1 MYRHITGIMLGLLL
15 PACLLGQSN
24 LRRVRLE
31 AGEQCF
37 SDSAYVVMS
46 SLHILDASLEERSLW
61 LPASDGQGMCRIT
74 ALTAPITLRYRVFP
88 FAVADTLSDKK
99 WIPKSTDSLGFP
111 SFELQENPAALAIN
125 QVFSSEE
132 KLQKRGS
139 LTRGVAF
146 GNANSASLI
155 SAFNLQLNGEL
166 GQGIRIDASI
176 TDENL
181 PIQPE
186 GNTQQLQDFDQVFV
200 RLSKGKQQL
209 TAGDFNLPNPNTAF
223 LSLRKRGQG
232 LMVEGEIPLSALGL
246 KQSNKSMRVQAAAA
260 VARGKFR
267 RQEFQAVEGNQG
279 PYRLVGNDGEAYIL
293 VLSGTETVF
302 INGEKMLRGQEF
314 DYVIDYSTAELSFT
328 SRRII
333 TKDMRLVVEFE
344 YSDRRYQRWMIQAGQ
359 DVDWGPV
366 KTRLHFFTEFDDGNQ
381 PVNQSLSDADK
392 LLLALAGDSLG
403 LSASTTADS
412 VGYSAQEL
420 RYRKVDSL
428 VDGTLYSL
436 FQVSTD
442 PSEAYWR
449 LRFSFVGQGN
459 GDYVPAATSS
469 NGRTYTWVAPVNGQP
484 QGSYAPT
491 ENLVPP
497 RWQHMLV
504 FGVSG
509 QFKGWKWSGEGALSQ
524 WDKNRFSNLDANDNA
539 GYSYAIELERPIA
552 LSAHKIDTVWL
563 KPRIR
568 MEQVSAHFAPF
579 VRFRSVE
586 FSRDW
591 NLVNRNSPN
600 AVLQRNPQGADYL
613 PSAEITLQQGSR
625 WQLGYGLDAYVKGA
639 DFSALRQKI
648 NATLNLPHWQGQW
661 SASYAQVDA
670 QASGR
675 ADFFKQ
681 SIQLSWK
688 PGWGRITLKGQD
700 EINPQ
705 RGILTDSLEQASY
718 AFHEYSLRL
727 GSADTARW
735 NWGLEQQI
743 RMDRLPGNNRLEGA
757 AMAYTSSASLSQNG
771 RKGNRL
777 GLVLS
782 YRQLDVLE
790 PQLSALQPVKNLL
803 LRAEGRQ
810 QALGGTLQM
819 NAFMETGSGLENRR
833 EELFLPS
840 LNGLGEFVWVDY
852 NADGLQSRDEFELRQ
867 GTITGTDGQTYMRV
881 WLPSSE
887 YVQAWYHRTTAQM
900 NARFPQKWAA
910 KGQPKWKQWLG
921 KWSAQTVYKTDRK
934 MLEAEFWALLNPIA
948 PKLTDSSL
956 LALNHQWRSSLYFN
970 RFGGLI
976 GLEYA
981 FVEQQNK
988 SWIAG
993 GSQYRSDVG
1002 HRIRLRLSPGKS
1014 FSLESNLGILHK
1026 SNRAD
1031 LLRSRE
1037 FELKQTETGADA
1049 YWQQATRWRIGLH
1062 YRYLVKERLPFSS
1075 GGQTIAE
1082 GPPSVLHHPAIS
1094 FKYNS
1099 IKNGSV
1105 EFRCDYLRFA
1115 YEQPGSDPLSF
1126 EMLEGLQVGDN
1137 LTWSVQGARKLGEY
1151 LQLTLGYQGR
1161 KSPEGPIIHMGNAQ
1175 IRAFF

>member
-1 MYRHITGIMLGLLL
+1 MPRRLLL
-15 PACLLGQSN
+15 LFLFLPVLLCGQSN
-24 LRRVRLE
+24 QRSVRLL

-37 SDSAYVVMS
+37 SDPAYVVMS
-46 SLHILDASLEERSLW
+46 SLQIDDSSFAERSLW
-61 LPASDGQGMCRIT
+61 LPAADGQGMCRVQ
-74 ALTAPITLRYRVFP
+74 ALPAPVSLRYRVFP
-88 FAVADTLSDKK
+88 FPVADILRDQLWKPQSA
-99 WIPKSTDSLGFP
+99 DSLGFP
-111 SFELQENPAALAIN
+111 SFELPLNLTELAVN
-125 QVFSSEE
+125 QVFAPED

-209 TAGDFNLPNPNTAF
+209 TAGDFTLPNPNTSF

-232 LMVEGEIPLSALGL
+232 LMVEGELPLSVFGL
-246 KQSNKSMRVQAAAA
+246 KRSVRSMKVQAAAA

-267 RQEFQAVEGNQG
+267 RQEFQAIEGNQG
-279 PYRLVGNDGEAYIL
+279 PYRLNGNDGEAYIL

-302 INGEKMLRGQEF
+302 INGEKMTRGQEF
-314 DYVIDYSTAELSFT
+314 DYTIDYSTAEISFT

-344 YSDRRYQRWMIQAGQ
+344 YSDRRYQRWMIQAGH
-359 DVDWGPV
+359 DVDWGPLQ
-366 KTRLHFFTEFDDGNQ
+366 TRLHFFTEFDDGNQ

-412 VGYSAQEL
+412 VGFSAQEL
-420 RYRKVDSL
+420 RYRKLDSL
-428 VDGTLYSL
+428 VDGNVFAVFAL
-436 FQVSTD
+436 STD
-442 PSEAYWR
+442 PNEAYWR
-449 LRFSFVGQGN
+449 LRFSFVGQGK

-469 NGRTYTWVAPVNGQP
+469 NGRSYTWVAPVNGQP
-484 QGSYAPT
+484 QGSYSPI

-504 FGVSG
+504 FAVSG
-509 QFKGWKWSGEGALSQ
+509 RHKGWKWSGEGALSQ
-524 WDKNRFSNLDANDNA
+524 FDKNRFSTLNSNDDQ
-539 GYSYAIELERPIA
+539 GYSYALELERPIA
-552 LSAHKIDTVWL
+552 LSKREKDTLWL
-563 KPRIR
+563 KPRLR

-579 VRFRSVE
+579 VRFRAVE

-600 AVLQRNPQGADYL
+600 GDLQRSPQGIDYL
-613 PSAEITLQQGSR
+613 PSAELTLQQGR
-625 WQLGYGLDAYVKGA
+625 IWQLGYGLDAYVKGA
-639 DFSALRQKI
+639 DFSALRQKMS
-648 NATLNLPHWQGQW
+648 ANLRLKHWQGEW
-661 SASYAQVDA
+661 SASFAQVQA

-675 ADFFKQ
+675 SEFFRQ
-681 SIQLSWK
+681 SVQLSWN
-688 PGWGRITLKGQD
+688 PGWGRISLKGQD

-705 RGILTDSLEQASY
+705 RALLTDSLERSSY
-718 AFHEYSLRL
+718 AFHEYSLRI
-727 GSADTARW
+727 GSADTTRW
-735 NWGLEQQI
+735 QWGIEQQA
-743 RMDRLPGNNRLEGA
+743 RLDRLPGNNRLQGA
-757 AMAYTSSASLSQNG
+757 AMAYTSSASLSQSS

-782 YRQLDVLE
+782 YRQLDVLQ
-790 PQLSALQPVKNLL
+790 PQLSSLQPVQNLL
-803 LRAEGRQ
+803 LRMEGRQ
-810 QALGGTLQM
+810 QALGGNIQV

-840 LNGLGEFVWVDY
+840 LNGLGEYVWVDY
-852 NADGLQSRDEFELRQ
+852 NSDGLQTREEFELRQ

-881 WLPSSE
+881 WLPTSE

-910 KGQPKWKQWLG
+910 KGQAKWKQWLG
-921 KWSAQTVYKTDRK
+921 RWSGQAVYKTDRK
-934 MLEAEFWALLNPIA
+934 MLQAQFWELLNPVA
-948 PKLTDSSL
+948 PSLTDTAL
-956 LALNHQWRSSLYFN
+956 LSLNHQWRSSVYFN
-970 RFGGLI
+970 RFGGVV

-981 FVEQQNK
+981 YLEQRNK

-993 GSQYRSDVG
+993 GSQYRSDAG
-1002 HRIRLRLSPGKS
+1002 HRIRFRLSPGKS
-1014 FSLESNLGILHK
+1014 FSLEGQLGFTQK

-1037 FELKQTETGADA
+1037 FELRQTEVGADG
-1049 YWQQATRWRIGLH
+1049 YWQQSTRWRMGVH
-1062 YRYLVKERLPFSS
+1062 YRYVVKERLPFSS
-1075 GGQTIAE
+1075 GGQNILA
-1082 GPPSVLHHPAIS
+1082 GPPSVLHHPGLS
-1094 FKYNS
+1094 FKYNAV
-1099 IKNGSV
+1099 KNGSL
-1105 EFRCDYLRFA
+1105 ELRFDYLRFA
-1115 YEQPGSDPLSF
+1115 YEQPGNDPLSF

-1137 LTWSVQGARKLGEY
+1137 LTWSLQGARKLGEY

-1161 KSPEGPIIHMGNAQ
+1161 KSTEGPIIHMGNAQ

>member
-1 MYRHITGIMLGLLL
+1 MPRRLLLLCLLL
-15 PACLLGQSN
+15 PVVLRGQSN
-24 LRRVRLE
+24 LRSVRLN

-37 SDSAYVVMS
+37 SDPAYVVMS
-46 SLHILDASLEERSLW
+46 SLQVLDSSLSERSLW
-61 LPASDGQGMCRIT
+61 IPASDGHGMCRIR
-74 ALTAPITLRYRVFP
+74 ALQAPVNLRYRVFP
-88 FAVADTLSDKK
+88 FPVSDTLSDLK
-99 WIPKSTDSLGFP
+99 WKPSSSDSLGFP
-111 SFELQENPAALAIN
+111 SFELAPKPSELAAN
-125 QVFSSEE
+125 QVFGAEE

-181 PIQPE
+181 PLQPE

-232 LMVEGEIPLSALGL
+232 LMIEGEVPLSLFGVKKNAR
-246 KQSNKSMRVQAAAA
+246 SIRVQAAAA

-267 RQEFQAVEGNQG
+267 RQEFQAIEGNQG
-279 PYRLVGNDGEAYIL
+279 PYRLTGNDGEAYIL

-302 INGEKMLRGQEF
+302 INGEKMTRGQEF
-314 DYVIDYSTAELSFT
+314 DYTIDYSTAEISFT

-344 YSDRRYQRWMIQAGQ
+344 YSDRRYQRWMVQAGQ
-359 DVDWGPV
+359 DVDWGPFQ
-366 KTRLHFFTEFDDGNQ
+366 TRLHFFTEFDDGNQ

-392 LLLALAGDSLG
+392 LQLALAGDSLG

-412 VGYSAQEL
+412 VGFSAQEL
-420 RYRKVDSL
+420 RYRKLDSL

-436 FQVSTD
+436 FQISTD
-442 PSEAYWR
+442 PNEAYWR
-449 LRFSFVGQGN
+449 LRFSFVGQGK

-469 NGRTYTWVAPVNGQP
+469 NGRTYSWVAPVNGQA
-484 QGSYAPT
+484 QGSYSPT

-504 FGVSG
+504 FAISG
-509 QFKGWKWSGEGALSQ
+509 QHKGWKWSGEGALSQ
-524 WDKNRFSNLDANDNA
+524 LDKNRFSTLHQNDDQ
-539 GYSYAIELERPIA
+539 GYSYAFELERPIA
-552 LSAHKIDTVWL
+552 IRKREQDTLWL
-563 KPRIR
+563 KPRLR

-579 VRFRSVE
+579 VRFRAVE

-600 AVLQRNPQGADYL
+600 GELQRSPQGIDYL
-613 PSAEITLQQGSR
+613 PSAELSLQQGR
-625 WQLGYGLDAYVKGA
+625 IWQFGYGLEAYVKGA
-639 DFSALRQKI
+639 DYSALRQKMWA
-648 NATLNLPHWQGQW
+648 NLNLRRWKGQW
-661 SASYAQVDA
+661 LASFAQVEA
-670 QASGR
+670 PASGR
-675 ADFFKQ
+675 AEFFRQ
-681 SIQLSWK
+681 SFQLDWNS
-688 PGWGRITLKGQD
+688 GWGKISLKGQD

-705 RGILTDSLEQASY
+705 RAWTTDSLDRASY
-718 AFHEYSLRL
+718 AFHEYSLRI
-727 GSADTARW
+727 GSIDTTRW
-735 NWGLEQQI
+735 QWGIEQQA
-743 RMDRLPGNNRLEGA
+743 RLDRLPGNNRLQGA
-757 AMAYTSSASLSQNG
+757 AMAYTSSVSVSQSSRN
-771 RKGNRL
+771 GNRL

-782 YRQLDVLE
+782 YRQLDILE
-790 PQLSALQPVKNLL
+790 PQLSTLQPVQNLL
-803 LRAEGRQ
+803 LRMEGKQ
-810 QALGGTLQM
+810 QALGGNIQA

-840 LNGLGEFVWVDY
+840 LNGMGEYVWVDY

-887 YVQAWYHRTTAQM
+887 YVQAWYHRTTAQL

-910 KGQPKWKQWLG
+910 KGQSKWKQWLG
-921 KWSAQTVYKTDRK
+921 RWSAQAVYKTDRK
-934 MLEAEFWALLNPIA
+934 MLEAQFWELLNPIA
-948 PKLTDSSL
+948 PGLNDTTL
-956 LALNHQWRSSLYFN
+956 LSLNHQWRSSVYFN
-970 RFGGLI
+970 RFGGI
-976 GLEYA
+976 FGLEYA
-981 FVEQQNK
+981 YLEQRNK

-993 GSQYRSDVG
+993 GSQFRSDEG
-1002 HRIRLRLSPGKS
+1002 HRIRLRMSPGKS
-1014 FSLESNLGILHK
+1014 FSLEGQLGLTQK
-1026 SNRAD
+1026 SNRAE

-1037 FELKQTETGADA
+1037 FELRQSEVGAEA
-1049 YWQQATRWRIGLH
+1049 FWQQTTRWRIGLH
-1062 YRYLVKERLPFSS
+1062 YRYVVKERLPFVS
-1075 GGQTIAE
+1075 GGQSILA
-1082 GPPSVLHHPAIS
+1082 GPPSVLHHPGIS
-1094 FKYNS
+1094 FKYNAV
-1099 IKNGSV
+1099 KNGSL
-1105 EFRCDYLRFA
+1105 ELRFDYLRFA
-1115 YEQPGSDPLSF
+1115 YDQPGNDPLSF

-1161 KSPEGPIIHMGNAQ
+1161 KSPQGPIVHMGNAQ